1 MTSLQRAQYGKGRKS
16 NLIME
21 KADKHYLR
29 QVIKVKSTVIS
40 YVDGMYL

>member
-1 MTSLQRAQYGKGRKS
+1 MTPFQGVQYGKGRKS

-29 QVIKVKSTVIS
+29 QVIKANINSDK
-40 YVDGMYL
+40 L